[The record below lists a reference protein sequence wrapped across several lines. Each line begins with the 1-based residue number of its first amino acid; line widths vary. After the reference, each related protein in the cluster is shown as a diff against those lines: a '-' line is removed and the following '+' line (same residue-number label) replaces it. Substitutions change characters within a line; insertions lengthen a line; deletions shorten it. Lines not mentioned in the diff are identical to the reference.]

1 MLLIAVPIMSR
12 KIKKHVLFPAVL
24 LLYIAIMA
32 YIGYPRYSESGNWS
46 EYFAVIG
53 ISALLVVLL
62 FFLLKRKQTIRD
74 RFNRK
79 D

>member
-1 MLLIAVPIMSR
+1 MLLIAVSIMSR

-24 LLYIAIMA
+24 LLYLAIMA
-32 YIGYPRYSESGNWS
+32 YISYPRYCESGNWG

-53 ISALLVVLL
+53 ISALLVVSL
-62 FFLLKRKQTIRD
+62 FFLLKRKQKIRD
-74 RFNRK
+74 RFTRK